1 MEFRLPSNTALVL
14 FTRTRDEE
22 ARYKDFT
29 SVNRLH
35 TNSLIAHYLIS
46 HAEQTARASG
56 LPCFIISSELQHGK
70 NFGERL
76 AHAFE
81 DVYRFG
87 YDNVIAIGNDC
98 PTLTPADLIQA
109 AVDLETHG
117 AVMGPADDGGVY
129 LIGMQKA
136 EYNPAI
142 FASLPWSSSGV
153 HQALISYFIEFNISY
168 TDTGIKSD
176 IDDEASLSHI
186 LRSALLPTTLRS
198 ILQSILASLNTYL
211 DSININPIRSS
222 IRISSGLRAPP
233 AI

>member
-14 FTRTRDEE
+14 FTRSRDEE
-22 ARYKDFT
+22 ARSKDFT
-29 SVNRLH
+29 SVNRFQ

-81 DVYRFG
+81 DVYHFG
-87 YDNVIAIGNDC
+87 YENVIAIGNDC
-98 PTLTPADLIQA
+98 PTLTPVELIQA
-109 AVDLETHG
+109 AADLETHG
-117 AVMGPADDGGVY
+117 AVMGPARDGGVY
-129 LIGMQKA
+129 LIGMQKSQ
-136 EYNPAI
+136 YNPAI
-142 FASLPWSSSGV
+142 FANLPWSSSTV
-153 HQALISYFIEFNISY
+153 YQALQSYFIEYNISY
-168 TDTGIKSD
+168 SDTGIKSD
-176 IDDEASLSHI
+176 IDDEISLSHL
-186 LRSALLPTTLRS
+186 LRSASLPTTLRS
-198 ILQSILASLNTYL
+198 ALRSILASLNTYPDL
-211 DSININPIRSS
+211 VHLNPFRSS